1 MKTDMTLEQA
11 MKKLEDITKR
21 MENEELSVE
30 ESLKY
35 FEEGTKLIAF
45 CKEKLTASSLK
56 ITELTENMQVEPNEN
71 I

>member
-1 MKTDMTLEQA
+1 MKNDMTLEQA
-11 MKKLEDITKR
+11 MKKLEDITNK
-21 MENEELSVE
+21 MENDELSVE

-35 FEEGTKLIAF
+35 FEEGTKLIAL

-56 ITELTENMQVEPNEN
+56 ITELTENMQVKPNEN